1 MRMLMRRHVHVL
13 LVLSWL
19 IMGFSLA
26 FLVPAAWSLFGDQ
39 YRQAHVWLLGFGGA
53 LGAGALLWALTHR
66 YKRELS
72 VKDGFLL
79 VNLVWTVLPALAAV
93 PLMFTVPGI
102 SWTDAYFEAMSG
114 LTATGATALA
124 GLDLLDPSV
133 NIWRCFLQL
142 IGGLGIMLLAV
153 AVLPFLGLGG
163 MQLFKAEMPG
173 PMKDTRLTPR
183 IAETARGLWGVYFVL
198 SMACLLSY
206 RWGGMSWDDAFM
218 HMCTTVGLGGLSSHD
233 QSFGYWNSPTLEWL
247 AVLFMALAG
256 ISFARYFMVWRT
268 RSPRPLWR
276 DTEVRAYVLVLLA
289 AIAVVWVI
297 LLRQGQHVDAGHALR
312 DAAFQVVSVATTTG
326 YATTD
331 YLLWPTFV
339 PVLMLLLG
347 GIVSCAGSTGGGI
360 KMVRVLILAK
370 VASHEM
376 VRLIHPRVINPVTLG
391 GMTVPGRVIGAVI
404 AYMLAYGATLV
415 GLSLLMLASGL
426 DVVTAVSAI
435 IACLNNIG
443 PGMGKVGPASN
454 YAVLTDFQIWLCS
467 LAMMLGRLELLSV
480 LVLFTPQFWRR

>member
-1 MRMLMRRHVHVL
+1 MQMLMRRHVHVL

-198 SMACLLSY
+198 SLGCLLAY
-206 RWGGMSWDDAFM
+206 RWGGMSWSDAFM
-218 HMCTTVGLGGLSSHD
+218 HMCTTVGLGGMSSHD
-233 QSFGYWNSPTLEWL
+233 ASFGYWNSPQLEWT
-247 AVLFMALAG
+247 AVLFMSLAG
-256 ISFARYFMVWRT
+256 ISFARYFMLWRQ
-268 RSPRPLWR
+268 RSFSPVVR
-276 DTEVRAYVLVLLA
+276 DTEVRAYLGVLGLATLLVMSMLLVERVVDDFPS
-289 AIAVVWVI
+289 AI
-297 LLRQGQHVDAGHALR
+297 RQ
-312 DAAFQVVSVATTTG
+312 AAFQVVSVATTTG

-331 YLLWPTFV
+331 YLLWPSFV
-339 PVLMLLLG
+339 PVLLLFLG
-347 GIVSCAGSTGGGI
+347 CFVSCAGSTGGGI
-360 KMVRVLILAK
+360 KMVRVLVLVK
-370 VASHEM
+370 VAQREL
-376 VRLIHPRVINPVTLG
+376 VRIIHPRVVYPVALG
-391 GMTVPGRVIGAVI
+391 RTIVPPDIIWAVM
-404 AYMLAYGATLV
+404 AFMLIYGGTMV
-415 GLSLLMLASGL
+415 GLTMLMLASGL
-426 DVVTAVSAI
+426 DVVTAFTAI
-435 IACLNNIG
+435 VACLNNIG
-443 PGMGKVGPASN
+443 PGMGKVGPAGN
-454 YAVLTDFQIWLCS
+454 YAVLSDFQIWLCS
-467 LAMMLGRLELLSV
+467 AAMLLGRLEMLSV
-480 LVLFTPQFWRR
+480 LVLFTPQFWKR

>member
-1 MRMLMRRHVHVL
+1 MLMRRHVHVL
-13 LVLSWL
+13 RVLAWL

-26 FLVPAAWSLFGDQ
+26 FLVPAAWTLVDAR
-39 YRQAHVWLLGFGGA
+39 YRQAEIWLLAGA
-53 LGAGALLWALTHR
+53 GTAACGALLWAATR
-66 YKRELS
+66 RFRRELS

-79 VNLVWTVLPALAAV
+79 VNLVWTVLPGFAAA
-93 PLMFTVPGI
+93 PLLLTVPGI
-102 SWTDAYFEAMSG
+102 SVTDAYFEAMSG

-124 GLDLLDPSV
+124 GLDLLDPAV
-133 NIWRCFLQL
+133 NMWRCFLQL

-198 SMACLLSY
+198 SLACMLAY
-206 RWGGMSWDDAFM
+206 RWGSMSWDDAFM

-233 QSFGYWNSPTLEWL
+233 QSFGYWNSPALEWL
-247 AVLFMALAG
+247 AVLFMALSG

-268 RSPRPLWR
+268 RSVRPLWR
-276 DTEVRAYVLVLLA
+276 DAEVRAYVVVLLVSVA
-289 AIAVVWVI
+289 AVWLL
-297 LLRQGQHVDAGHALR
+297 LLREGKHVDAGHALR

-331 YLLWPTFV
+331 YLLWPTIG

-347 GIVSCAGSTGGGI
+347 AIVSCAGSTGGGI

-370 VASHEM
+370 VTLHEL
-376 VRLIHPRVINPVTLG
+376 VQLIHPRVVNPVTLG
-391 GMTVPGRVIGAVI
+391 GQTVPARVIGAVI
-404 AYMLAYGATLV
+404 AYMLVYGAVLV

-443 PGMGKVGPASN
+443 PGMGKVGPAGN

>member
-1 MRMLMRRHVHVL
+1 M
-13 LVLSWL
+13 
-19 IMGFSLA
+19 
-26 FLVPAAWSLFGDQ
+26 
-39 YRQAHVWLLGFGGA
+39 
-53 LGAGALLWALTHR
+53 
-66 YKRELS
+66 
-72 VKDGFLL
+72 
-79 VNLVWTVLPALAAV
+79 
-93 PLMFTVPGI
+93 
-102 SWTDAYFEAMSG
+102 
-114 LTATGATALA
+114 
-124 GLDLLDPSV
+124 
-133 NIWRCFLQL
+133 
-142 IGGLGIMLLAV
+142 
-153 AVLPFLGLGG
+153 
-163 MQLFKAEMPG
+163 
-173 PMKDTRLTPR
+173 
-183 IAETARGLWGVYFVL
+183 
-198 SMACLLSY
+198 
-206 RWGGMSWDDAFM
+206 
-218 HMCTTVGLGGLSSHD
+218 
-233 QSFGYWNSPTLEWL
+233 
-247 AVLFMALAG
+247 
-256 ISFARYFMVWRT
+256 
-268 RSPRPLWR
+268 
-276 DTEVRAYVLVLLA
+276 LVLLA

-370 VASHEM
+370 VASHEL

-480 LVLFTPQFWRR
+480 MVLFTPQFWRR